1 MTLTQQQPKTA
12 GAKRLAGKIAL
23 VTGGSRG
30 IGAAIALRLAEEGA
44 TVAVNYN
51 SNKAAA
57 DKVVQQI
64 NELGSKAVAFQG
76 NVSTTEDSK
85 NLIAEI
91 GKTLGKIDILVNN
104 AGVFEMQPITEVT
117 EEHIDYLLGVN
128 VKGVIFTTVE
138 ALKNFAD
145 GGRIINISSGAAK
158 MSMPGASVYSST
170 KAALDTL
177 TRVWAQEL
185 GERKITVN
193 GVAPGTTLTDMLKA
207 GLPEEAK
214 QVYIKKTA
222 LGRLGEPNDI
232 AEVVLFLASEEGRW
246 VTGHTIAADGG
257 INV

>member
-64 NELGSKAVAFQG
+64 NELGSKAVAFQAD
-76 NVSTTEDSK
+76 VSSEAGSK
-85 NLIAEI
+85 NLVAEI

-104 AGVFEMQPITEVT
+104 AGVHESLPITEVT
-117 EEHIDYLLGVN
+117 AEHVDYLYGVN
-128 VKGVIFTTVE
+128 VKGVIATTVA

-145 GGRIINISSGAAK
+145 GGRIINISSGAARI
-158 MSMPGASVYSST
+158 SLAGSSVYSST

-185 GERKITVN
+185 GPRKITVN
-193 GVAPGTTLTDMLKA
+193 GVAPGTTISDMFNA
-207 GLPEEAK
+207 GVPEELK
-214 QVYIKKTA
+214 EVFIQKTA
-222 LGRLGEPNDI
+222 LGRLGEPEDI
-232 AEVVLFLASEEGRW
+232 AAVVAFLASDDGRW

-257 INV
+257 INF